1 MSGLKIA
8 EIASGLERF
17 PGKYDA
23 IDVYVK
29 DVDVVDR
36 AQLGTTITLEGNRRY
51 RLELKPEFGVLRL
64 RKAEASTGSGA
75 LVGAAVGGAIA
86 LAASK
91 KPDAILGAT
100 VLGMLVGAV
109 LFPEEAQS
117 PRQVLT
123 MKFDPLRR
131 TWRAYSGS
139 LVPTMK
145 EQLGQVG

>member
-1 MSGLKIA
+1 MSGLKID

-29 DVDVVDR
+29 DVDVDP
-36 AQLGTTITLEGNRRY
+36 AQLGTTITLDGNRRY

-64 RKAEASTGSGA
+64 RRDESSTGSGA
-75 LVGAAVGGAIA
+75 LIGAVVGGTIG

-91 KPDAILGAT
+91 KPEAILGAT
-100 VLGMLVGAV
+100 VLGMLVGTV
-109 LFPEEAQS
+109 LFPDEAQS

-145 EQLGQVG
+145 EQLGHVG